1 MRIGIPAETGPGETR
16 VAGTPETVKKLVAQ
30 KHAVMVQA
38 GAGLASS
45 QPDEAYV
52 AAGATIVAAA
62 EAAGAPI
69 VLRGR
74 RPSGGGGGP
83 MAGGGGLGGVAG
95 AMQPGGMP
103 GVKRGR

>member
-62 EAAGAPI
+62 EAAGGP
-69 VLRGR
+69 VGLRGGG
-74 RPSGGGGGP
+74 PPGGGAAPMGGGGGV
-83 MAGGGGLGGVAG
+83 GGGGGAVHARGDAG
-95 AMQPGGMP
+95 EEPAG
-103 GVKRGR
+103 